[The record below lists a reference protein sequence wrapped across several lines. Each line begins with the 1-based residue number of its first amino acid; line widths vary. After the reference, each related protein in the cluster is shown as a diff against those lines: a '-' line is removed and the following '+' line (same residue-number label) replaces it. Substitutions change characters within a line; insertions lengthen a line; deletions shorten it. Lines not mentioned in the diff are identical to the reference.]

1 MTVNLV
7 HLDEDQVKEL
17 VGALAGIQNALTTQT
32 KALIQIKDA
41 IERGNRQ

>member
-1 MTVNLV
+1 MN
-7 HLDEDQVKEL
+7 EKQFGEL
-17 VGALAGIQNALTTQT
+17 AGLLAGIQNALITQT